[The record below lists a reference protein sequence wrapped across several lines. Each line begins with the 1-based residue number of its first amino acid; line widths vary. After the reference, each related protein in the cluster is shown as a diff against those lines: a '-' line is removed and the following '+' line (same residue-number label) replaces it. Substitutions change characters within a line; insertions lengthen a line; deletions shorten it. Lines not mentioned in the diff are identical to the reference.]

1 MDVTLKLFATLSD
14 FLPPEA
20 RQNAVPRRVPEG
32 ATVRDVL
39 ETLAVPL
46 ERCHL
51 ILVNGVYT
59 APRNAGE
66 RRLSEGDTVAVW
78 PPVAGG

>member
-14 FLPPEA
+14 YLPPEA
-20 RQNAVPRRVPEG
+20 SKNTIPRQVPEG

-39 ETLAVPL
+39 DTLAVPL
-46 ERCHL
+46 DRCHL
-51 ILVNGVYT
+51 ILINGVYT
-59 APRNAGE
+59 PPARAGE
-66 RRLSEGDTVAVW
+66 KRLMPGDTVSVW

>member
-20 RQNAVPRRVPEG
+20 RQNAVPRRVPDG

-46 ERCHL
+46 DRCHL
-51 ILVNGVYT
+51 ILINGVYT
-59 APRNAGE
+59 PPASAGV
-66 RRLSEGDTVAVW
+66 RRVAEGDTIAVW